1 MRRLAAVKKNPVM
14 ADGAYSLKAL
24 DGQDILTGA
33 WEESCG
39 REGGTLE
46 EARENR
52 KIRLAGIFSLK
63 GRAAEVET
71 DLSGR
76 HIPQLRGQHG
86 SAGEGRE
93 ADLPGGTDDSGM
105 LICR

>member
-63 GRAAEVET
+63 GRAAEVKT
-71 DLSGR
+71 DLPDGTYGTEV
-76 HIPQLRGQHG
+76 QVK
-86 SAGEGRE
+86 
-93 ADLPGGTDDSGM
+93 GGK
-105 LICR
+105 LICQGEPMILEC